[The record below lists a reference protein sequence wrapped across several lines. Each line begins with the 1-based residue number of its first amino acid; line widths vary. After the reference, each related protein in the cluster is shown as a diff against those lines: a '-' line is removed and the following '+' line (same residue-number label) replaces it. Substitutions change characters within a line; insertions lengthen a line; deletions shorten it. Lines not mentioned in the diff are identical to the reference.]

1 MDVGAATP
9 LLVVWVKA
17 PERTGGHALVPHLTT
32 ILPRFTDEWVMR
44 LPPEALLTRCRAIGS
59 TAWCDR
65 VLTPVTTVPLF
76 LWQML
81 HGNTA
86 CRHLPPLS
94 GLRLSAAASGH
105 ARATRP
111 RRCCALLRERFGSA
125 VQHSALDDGR
135 WDGHRPCLVDGSGC
149 AMPETP
155 TLQEAF
161 GQPSAQRPGCG
172 FPVARLLGRFQA
184 GTGVLLT
191 RVVAPLLTHD
201 LARVQAVHP
210 S

>member
-1 MDVGAATP
+1 M
-9 LLVVWVKA
+9 
-17 PERTGGHALVPHLTT
+17 VPTSTT
-32 ILPRFTDEWVMR
+32 ILPRFTGEGAMR
-44 LPPEALLTRCRAIGS
+44 LQPEALLTLCRESGYP
-59 TAWCDR
+59 AWRDR
-65 VLTPVTTVPLF
+65 VLTPGTTRPLC
-76 LWQML
+76 LWQIL

-135 WDGHRPCLVDGSGC
+135 WDGHRPCLVDGSGWSLP
-149 AMPETP
+149 ATP
-155 TLQEAF
+155 PLQEAF